1 MRAPGP
7 GARSSPEREQSAA
20 PGRALPQARLAAQ
33 QQEATLR
40 ILSQLMFGFAS
51 LALMV
56 MAAGLILHGCW
67 QLLYAFLHGASVGDP
82 LLSAV
87 GYIVI
92 AIAVFD
98 VAKFLVEEE
107 VISGAER
114 GIASQAR
121 KSLTK
126 FVSTISIALFLE
138 GLVTVFRVSSGDVAL
153 MVYPTFLL
161 LTATL
166 LIIGLG
172 VYQKLS
178 VTAEEAD
185 ENDEAA
191 KSAHVA

>member
-1 MRAPGP
+1 MKLISKA
-7 GARSSPEREQSAA
+7 
-20 PGRALPQARLAAQ
+20 
-33 QQEATLR
+33 
-40 ILSQLMFGFAS
+40 MFSLAS
-51 LALMV
+51 LALMI

-67 QLLYAFLHGASVGDP
+67 QLASALLHGAAVADP

-107 VISGAER
+107 VLSGAER
-114 GIASQAR
+114 GVASEAR

-138 GLVTVFRVSSGDVAL
+138 GLVTVFRVSTENVAH
-153 MVYPTFLL
+153 MIYPTFLL

-185 ENDEAA
+185 EEIEAG
-191 KSAHVA
+191 KS

>member
-1 MRAPGP
+1 MKVI
-7 GARSSPEREQSAA
+7 SKV
-20 PGRALPQARLAAQ
+20 
-33 QQEATLR
+33 
-40 ILSQLMFGFAS
+40 MFSFAS

-67 QLLYAFLHGASVGDP
+67 QLGAALLTGAPVADP

-87 GYIVI
+87 GYTVI

-107 VISGAER
+107 VLSGAER
-114 GIASQAR
+114 SGASEAR

-138 GLVTVFRVSSGDVAL
+138 GLVTVFRVSADNVAH
-153 MVYPTFLL
+153 MIYPTFLL

-172 VYQKLS
+172 IYQKLS

-185 ENDEAA
+185 VQADVQEKGQENRQSVEER
-191 KSAHVA
+191 KQPQRSQRR

>member
-1 MRAPGP
+1 MR
-7 GARSSPEREQSAA
+7 
-20 PGRALPQARLAAQ
+20 
-33 QQEATLR
+33 
-40 ILSQLMFGFAS
+40 IVSQVMFGFAS
-51 LALMV
+51 LALML
-56 MAAGLILHGCW
+56 MAAGLIVHGCW
-67 QLLYAFLHGASVGDP
+67 QILFALMQGAPVADP
-82 LLSAV
+82 LLSAI

-107 VISGAER
+107 VIIIAQR
-114 GIASQAR
+114 GVASEAR

-138 GLVTVFRVSSGDVAL
+138 GLVTVFRVSSDNVAH
-153 MVYPTFLL
+153 MIYPTFLL

-166 LIIGLG
+166 LIMGLG

-185 ENDEAA
+185 ESPRE
-191 KSAHVA
+191 SEQR

>member
-1 MRAPGP
+1 M
-7 GARSSPEREQSAA
+7 
-20 PGRALPQARLAAQ
+20 
-33 QQEATLR
+33 
-40 ILSQLMFGFAS
+40 MFGFAS
-51 LALMV
+51 LALV
-56 MAAGLILHGCW
+56 IMAAGLILHGCW
-67 QLLYAFLHGASVGDP
+67 QLVAALLRGGTIGDP

-185 ENDEAA
+185 EASEPA
-191 KSAHVA
+191 KGAHVA